1 MNIHTYLQRTPYY
14 VRSQSCTSPISR
26 RDAPVDAS
34 SHAMLHLPP
43 PFTRPY
49 SLLPTRESN
58 ACRVPATLAPFHRP
72 RGSPAAAAM
81 LTHSHSQRSP
91 SLSLSSSSLHL
102 HLRRLHFARAPPL
115 LQHTVSASASRLCIR
130 SFYPLPLVFVSA
142 STLSSQVA
150 LAWPR
155 CLSSSSSLLFSHLPS
170 SSSSLL
176 SPSRLTALPAC
187 IQP

>member
-1 MNIHTYLQRTPYY
+1 MYVHNHALRQSAAVMRQWTRRAMPCSTCRRRSLGRTPY
-14 VRSQSCTSPISR
+14 SR
-26 RDAPVDAS
+26 
-34 SHAMLHLPP
+34 LP
-43 PFTRPY
+43 
-49 SLLPTRESN
+49 RESN

-81 LTHSHSQRSP
+81 LTHSPSQRSP